1 MHKNATMLGKMAHG
15 GRVEPKH
22 LLFFFYSIRNMT
34 RAEMIA
40 NHDSEVFDYAVP
52 KQRLICLKSAV
63 ELARGRCF

>member
-1 MHKNATMLGKMAHG
+1 
-15 GRVEPKH
+15 
-22 LLFFFYSIRNMT
+22 
-34 RAEMIA
+34 MIA